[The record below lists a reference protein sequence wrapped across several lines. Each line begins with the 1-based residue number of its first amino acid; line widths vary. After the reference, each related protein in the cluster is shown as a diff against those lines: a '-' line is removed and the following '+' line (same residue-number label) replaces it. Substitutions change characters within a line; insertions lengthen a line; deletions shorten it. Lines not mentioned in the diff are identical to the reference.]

1 MYRTLAEVTPVNNGP
16 TRSLILPNGILV
28 NNELVREVEIL
39 KFGGPQEDLIR
50 DKRNLKDGSALEK
63 LLKSTIIRVGPV
75 TKPETIGALF
85 DEEMLVADMTF
96 LLIQARIF
104 GIGKNY
110 SFQVNCPHCGKP
122 QRHRIDLS
130 TQVVDEQPEEAR
142 GKKRFTSEAETEDG
156 EKIPFTFRQLYVKD
170 MKAVEA
176 IQEQYGR
183 EKGTRELCL
192 QITELY
198 GKPVNAHTVKNLSW
212 MARNALRAKM
222 DEFLGGIDTDLVMEC
237 SNSKCEQEFTD
248 SLPIHMKDFFF
259 PASGTKQTLKQAS
272 FTRRSGGTRSCSL
285 SDGDGAEIK

>member
-1 MYRTLAEVTPVNNGP
+1 MHNGP
-16 TRSLILPNGILV
+16 TKTLTLPNGILV
-28 NNELVREVEIL
+28 NDELVREVEIL

-63 LLKSTIIRVGPV
+63 LLKSTIVRIGPV

-85 DEEMLVADMTF
+85 DEEMLVADMNF
-96 LLIQARIF
+96 ILIQARIF

-130 TQVVDEQPEEAR
+130 TQVVDEQPDEAR
-142 GKKRFTSEAETEDG
+142 GKKKFTTTAVTED
-156 EKIPFTFRQLYVKD
+156 EEEIPFTFRQIYVKD
-170 MKAVEA
+170 LKTVEA

-192 QITELY
+192 QVVELH
-198 GKPVNAHTVKNLSW
+198 GKPVNAHTVKSLSW

-222 DEFLGGIDTDLVMEC
+222 DEFLGGIDTELIMEC
-237 SNSKCEQEFTD
+237 SNPKCEQEFTD

-259 PASGTKQTLKQAS
+259 PASGMKQTPKQAI
-272 FTRRSGGTRSCSL
+272 FTRRSGGTQL
-285 SDGDGAEIK
+285 SSPNDGDGAEIR